1 MKFKTPK
8 SEKEIEMEKLLS
20 NAETT
25 IDDSELT
32 TKEARKIM
40 DMGYVLLIAFKR
52 IRESRDTWRN
62 KLELMERES
71 SPNLNKTNR
80 RENGNR

>member
-20 NAETT
+20 NAEII
-25 IDDSELT
+25 IDDSNLT
-32 TKEARKIM
+32 TKEARKIL
-40 DMGYVLLIAFKR
+40 DNGYVLLIAFKR

-62 KLELMERES
+62 KFELLKINE
-71 SPNLNKTNR
+71 K
-80 RENGNR
+80 